1 MNEPDFDCWG
11 HNLVL
16 IDAKALELRVSEAL
30 KQAFEQGK
38 HWGKNNGWVE
48 ELEADVKWIRETS
61 EALDSCVH
69 SFDQYSDFPY
79 CLKCGRKIL
88 K

>member
-48 ELEADVKWIRETS
+48 ELEADVEWQKAESGEQSLTS
-61 EALDSCVH
+61 IIFDDSCIH
-69 SFDQYSDFPY
+69 SFDQYSDP
-79 CLKCGRKIL
+79 
-88 K
+88 